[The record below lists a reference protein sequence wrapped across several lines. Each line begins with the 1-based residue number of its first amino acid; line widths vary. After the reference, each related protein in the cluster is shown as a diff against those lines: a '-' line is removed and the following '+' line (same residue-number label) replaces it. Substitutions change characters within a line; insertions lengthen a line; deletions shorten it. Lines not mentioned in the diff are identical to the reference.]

1 MFNIYPK
8 NSKLCIIDCLQEYTS
23 RTDLVRGNLD
33 GNPQGLILSYAYP
46 FKPMNSQ
53 SIARYIKLFLAV
65 AEIDITVFTT
75 NSVCSTSTNKANNIG
90 LSIKDIQKA
99 AGWKGNSKFRK
110 HYKLPIIKKWR

>member
-1 MFNIYPK
+1 M
-8 NSKLCIIDCLQEYTS
+8 
-23 RTDLVRGNLD
+23 
-33 GNPQGLILSYAYP
+33 
-46 FKPMNSQ
+46 
-53 SIARYIKLFLAV
+53 